1 MRKKKER
8 ESQSQEDENSEE
20 EQEEEKEPDDLRMDL
35 YKDFGDTLVVGD
47 AAQQVC
53 ACIVRMP
60 KNGAEFTD
68 EGLTR
73 QIQITSGDDYL
84 VVEDGFVKNIFPQL
98 PEEYGADNRF

>member
-68 EGLTR
+68 EGLTDKSKSPAGTTIWWWR
-73 QIQITSGDDYL
+73 MARL
-84 VVEDGFVKNIFPQL
+84 
-98 PEEYGADNRF
+98 